1 MVKPCPCRK
10 TQRRRGGGPKSR
22 KSKSNKSVT
31 AKNEKSASP
40 KSPGSPERCGICLE
54 GMSNTRPTKK
64 TKKTK
69 CGHRFHKECL
79 LMWCDS
85 QKQKGFAT
93 KCPFC
98 NQSIEKD
105 CAALEPG
112 QPMPDRRI
120 LDILRDEDLEA
131 LLANNDG
138 QRVAELR
145 EKKRMIL
152 KRLRFPKNY
161 KYDDWQKITN
171 FDLAKRFSI
180 NREKVGREL
189 GLEL

>member
-1 MVKPCPCRK
+1 
-10 TQRRRGGGPKSR
+10 
-22 KSKSNKSVT
+22 
-31 AKNEKSASP
+31 
-40 KSPGSPERCGICLE
+40 
-54 GMSNTRPTKK
+54 
-64 TKKTK
+64 
-69 CGHRFHKECL
+69 
-79 LMWCDS
+79 MWCDS

-112 QPMPDRRI
+112 QPMPEHRI
-120 LDILRDEDLEA
+120 REILRIEDFEA
-131 LLANNDG
+131 MLAKNDG

-145 EKKRMIL
+145 EKKQTIL
-152 KRLRFPKNY
+152 EKLRFPKNF
-161 KYDDWQKITN
+161 KYDNWQKITN

>member
-1 MVKPCPCRK
+1 MSQSRK
-10 TQRRRGGGPKSR
+10 TQRCRGGGPKSR
-22 KSKSNKSVT
+22 KSKSTKSVT

-54 GMSNTRPTKK
+54 GMSNTKL

-112 QPMPDRRI
+112 QPMPDHRI
-120 LDILRDEDLEA
+120 RDILFNEDF
-131 LLANNDG
+131 LAASGKMNG
-138 QRVAELR
+138 QRVAVLR
-145 EKKRMIL
+145 EKKQTIL
-152 KRLRFPKNY
+152 EKLRFPKNF
-161 KYDDWQKITN
+161 KYDNWQKITN

-180 NREKVGREL
+180 NREKVGLEL

>member
-1 MVKPCPCRK
+1 MVMVKPCPCRK

-54 GMSNTRPTKK
+54 GMSNTRL

-112 QPMPDRRI
+112 QPMPDNRI
-120 LDILRDEDLEA
+120 LDILRDEDFLALEGGM
-131 LLANNDG
+131 NG

-145 EKKRMIL
+145 EKKRMVL
-152 KRLRFPKNY
+152 ERLRFPKGY
-161 KYDDWQKITN
+161 KYDNWNKITN
-171 FDLAKRFSI
+171 YDLAKRFSM
-180 NREKVGREL
+180 NREKVGLEL

>member
-22 KSKSNKSVT
+22 KSKSTKSVT

-54 GMSNTRPTKK
+54 GMSNTRL

-93 KCPFC
+93 ECPFC
-98 NQSIEKD
+98 KKSIEKD

-112 QPMPDRRI
+112 QPMPDHRI
-120 LDILRDEDLEA
+120 RDILFNEDFEA
-131 LLANNDG
+131 LSGKMNG
-138 QRVAELR
+138 QRVVLLR
-145 EKKRMIL
+145 EKKQMVL
-152 KRLRFPKNY
+152 ERLRFPKKF
-161 KYDDWQKITN
+161 KYDDWNKITN
-171 FDLAKRFSI
+171 YELAKRFSI
-180 NREKVGREL
+180 NREKVGLEL

>member
-1 MVKPCPCRK
+1 MVMVKPCPCRK

-54 GMSNTRPTKK
+54 GMSNTKL

-93 KCPFC
+93 ECPFC
-98 NQSIEKD
+98 KKSIEKD

-112 QPMPDRRI
+112 QPMPDYRI

-145 EKKRMIL
+145 ERKRMIL

>member
-1 MVKPCPCRK
+1 MTKLSQSRK
-10 TQRRRGGGPKSR
+10 TQRCRGGGPKSR
-22 KSKSNKSVT
+22 KSKSTKSVT
-31 AKNEKSASP
+31 AKNEKSTSP

-54 GMSNTRPTKK
+54 GMSNTKL

-93 KCPFC
+93 ECPFC
-98 NQSIEKD
+98 KKSIEKD

-112 QPMPDRRI
+112 QPMPVHRIRDI
-120 LDILRDEDLEA
+120 LDDEDIETLT
-131 LLANNDG
+131 ANNDG

-145 EKKRMIL
+145 EKKRMVL
-152 KRLRFPKNY
+152 ERLRFPKGY
-161 KYDDWQKITN
+161 TYDNWQKITN
-171 FDLAKRFSI
+171 FELAKRFSI
-180 NREKVGREL
+180 NREKVGLEL

>member
-22 KSKSNKSVT
+22 KSKSTKSVT

-54 GMSNTRPTKK
+54 GMSNTRL

-112 QPMPDRRI
+112 QPMPDNRI
-120 LDILRDEDLEA
+120 LDILRDEDFLALEGGM
-131 LLANNDG
+131 NG

-145 EKKRMIL
+145 EKKRMVL
-152 KRLRFPKNY
+152 ERLRFPKGY

-171 FDLAKRFSI
+171 FDLAKRFSM

>member
-1 MVKPCPCRK
+1 MTKLSQSRK
-10 TQRRRGGGPKSR
+10 TQRCRGGEPKSR
-22 KSKSNKSVT
+22 KSKSTKSVT

-54 GMSNTRPTKK
+54 GMSNTRL

-85 QKQKGFAT
+85 QKQKGFDT

-120 LDILRDEDLEA
+120 RDILRDEDLEA

-145 EKKRMIL
+145 EKKQMVL
-152 KRLRFPKNY
+152 ERLRFPPHY
-161 KYDDWQKITN
+161 KYDNWEKITN
-171 FDLAKRFSI
+171 FDLAKRASM
-180 NREKVGREL
+180 NLEKVGLEL